1 MKREIIPIQQTN
13 KPILSNYI
21 NIEAQPIA
29 EFIYFN
35 WTLYNEDTYVNN
47 GSFIISGELADI
59 YNSDTEFM
67 WEYVGVQLKLTYV
80 EYE

>member
-1 MKREIIPIQQTN
+1 MKREILPIQQTQ

-29 EFIYFN
+29 DVIYFN
-35 WTLYNEDTYVNN
+35 WTLYNDDAYVNN
-47 GSFIISGELADI
+47 GSFIIFGEDIDLYNAD
-59 YNSDTEFM
+59 NEFM

-80 EYE
+80 